1 MQDSTIEQEWGRD
14 ENLDLRGMIQELIMH
29 EIDVI
34 TESDWF
40 NELVETAVKKIIN
53 DVDNGFDIAYNSK

>member
-1 MQDSTIEQEWGRD
+1 MQDSTIAQEWWRD

>member
-1 MQDSTIEQEWGRD
+1 MQDSTIEQEWWRD

-40 NELVETAVKKIIN
+40 NEVVETAVKKIIN

>member
-1 MQDSTIEQEWGRD
+1 
-14 ENLDLRGMIQELIMH
+14 MH